1 MQPLKKDEENW
12 NAVWGRLF
20 LACVSFVFQY
30 LRFFICSKEF
40 ADIFMVRLLHDHKRR
55 PGAVRHIKSTAPR
68 GVMTQ
73 VFALVN
79 DALCDISGALD
90 L

>member
-1 MQPLKKDEENW
+1 
-12 NAVWGRLF
+12 
-20 LACVSFVFQY
+20 
-30 LRFFICSKEF
+30 
-40 ADIFMVRLLHDHKRR
+40 MVRLLYDHKRR
-55 PGAVRHIKSTAPR
+55 PGAVRHIKSTASQ